1 MKSWND
7 ILNGKIIIYGTGK
20 NAQKFIENHK
30 DVEIVGVID
39 RVKFEGDF
47 CGIPILM
54 WRDFEAGMA
63 DAIVI
68 ASLPKYYDEICKRI
82 IFNCLKFELEI
93 WGKSGECL
101 WKKYVFNRIDKNQ
114 IKYYQK
120 TQEQLLKQIDEHEA
134 ISFDV
139 FDTLVMRKVLEPVD
153 VFDIVEYKL
162 SEKNI
167 KSDDFK
173 KKRRTSEIEIPN
185 ANIYAIYD
193 RLALVYSW
201 TEQEKV
207 IALQEEIESE
217 KAVLVCRKKVV
228 EALKYAVAKGKKV
241 TLISDMYLPE
251 KELREILTSLGIE
264 GYEGLYVSCDYG
276 KGKGNGLFEIYKK
289 NVPTENYLHIG
300 DNHEADFVAAQ
311 QSGIDAFEI
320 FSALD
325 MLRASNLNYI
335 LIEAEENRFFL
346 GKILA
351 SIFNDPFAL
360 YETYGVV
367 QLSEISMATC
377 TFWLPCVLKYL
388 NTLSTVVQKGDYKG
402 ILFSAR
408 DGYYMKQLYEK
419 YYSEEVSKETDLVYF
434 MTSRLLALKATVEE
448 EQDLINISS
457 YLGKQNES
465 AIKKMFQTTEY
476 YEEAERTRRNYL
488 KYFELND
495 IDLSQK
501 YIICDLISSGT
512 VQGALNHLFDSPLKG
527 VYLKKVQR
535 VNGPDVE
542 VESAI
547 VKGGDTLSGGPVNF
561 LEKVFTAPHPS
572 VVDMNEDGQPVF
584 AKETRMNE
592 ELHIIEKIQ
601 NSIQDELDDIQET
614 YGKMI
619 TITDKFILLLL
630 ENYKEFDYTKELD
643 FVNHWTLVDD
653 ICGREFSIV

>member
-7 ILNGKIIIYGTGK
+7 ILHGKIIIYGTGK
-20 NAQKFIENHK
+20 NAQRFIENHK
-30 DVEIVGVID
+30 DVEIVAVID

-54 WRDFEAGMA
+54 WSDLEVGMA
-63 DAIVI
+63 DAVVI
-68 ASLPKYYDEICKRI
+68 ASVPKYYDEICKRI
-82 IFNCLKFELEI
+82 IFNCLKYELEI

-101 WKKYVFNRIDKNQ
+101 WKNYLFNRIDKRQ
-114 IKYYQK
+114 IKYFKK
-120 TQEQLLKQIDEHEA
+120 TQEQLLRQIDEHEA
-134 ISFDV
+134 ISFDI

-162 SEKNI
+162 SERNI
-167 KSDDFK
+167 KSDNFK
-173 KKRRTSEIEIPN
+173 KKRRTSEIEISN
-185 ANIYAIYD
+185 ADIYGIYN

-201 TEQEKV
+201 TEQEKE
-207 IALQEEIESE
+207 IALQEELESE
-217 KAVLVCRKKVV
+217 KAVLVCRKKIV
-228 EALKYAVAKGKKV
+228 EALKYAVAQGKKV
-241 TLISDMYLPE
+241 SLISDMYLPE

-276 KGKGNGLFEIYKK
+276 KGKGSGLFEIYKQ
-289 NVPTENYLHIG
+289 NVPAASYLHIG
-300 DNHEADFVAAQ
+300 DNHEVDNVAAQ
-311 QSGIDAFEI
+311 LSGINAFEI

-325 MLRASNLNYI
+325 MLRASNLNHI

-346 GKILA
+346 GKMLA

-360 YETYGVV
+360 HETCGVV

-377 TFWLPCVLKYL
+377 TFWMPCVLKYL
-388 NTLSTVVQKGDYKG
+388 NTLSAVVQKDDYKG
-402 ILFSAR
+402 ILFGAR

-419 YYSEEVSKETDLVYF
+419 YYSEEVPKGTDLVYF
-434 MTSRLLALKATVEE
+434 MTSRLLALKATIEE
-448 EQDLINISS
+448 EQDLISMSN

-465 AIKKMFQTTEY
+465 ALKKMFQTTEY
-476 YEEAERTRRNYL
+476 YEEAKRTRRNYL
-488 KYFELND
+488 RYFEWND

-501 YIICDLISSGT
+501 YVICDLISSGT
-512 VQGALNHLFDSPLKG
+512 VQGALNRLFVSPLKG

-547 VKGGDTLSGGPVNF
+547 GEGGDTLSGGPVNF

-572 VVDMNEDGQPVF
+572 VVDMYEDGQPVF
-584 AKETRMNE
+584 AKETRTTE
-592 ELHIIEKIQ
+592 ELEIIEKIQ
-601 NSIQDELDDIQET
+601 NSIQDEFDDVKKT

-619 TITDKFILLLL
+619 NITDKCILALLVD
-630 ENYKEFDYTKELD
+630 YKEFDYTQELD
-643 FVNHWTLVDD
+643 FINHWTLVDD